1 MNTATHPPLSLDAL
15 ARATLTFCIDGADAL
30 LYAALKGASSA
41 QEVLDLIIASR
52 PAASERTE
60 ALHQLDQVFITGLS
74 RWGRKPTPQALQ
86 AFHRALDG
94 WHTRLAQLPCLNWQ
108 QLGDWFTMDGTQWII
123 EPHSAFWPRQLMDLS
138 TRKDWAPP
146 LCLWGIGN
154 AGALTCCDSPV
165 AVVGSRGVNDYGR
178 GVAREVALR
187 AASNGHLVVSGGAL
201 GADAAAHWGALSA
214 VQQRG
219 LEASG
224 RTVAVFAGGLNHI
237 GPPSNLRMFEQITA
251 QEGALI
257 SEMCPSTIPE
267 PRRFLIRNRIIAA
280 LASTVVIAQARL
292 RSGALNT
299 AGWANELGR
308 TVVAAPGDITTPHN
322 AGCNRLIS
330 RAEAMLLTSPADI
343 REFCHAPHPPE
354 QRHEHTRDHS
364 SSSTNSHNSS
374 QQHNRSNN
382 VTASQTTSQASN
394 RTPNRTSNQSHNQTH
409 SQIENTSNTNQPN
422 NTTDTLSSSQRQLLK
437 AIRAC
442 RRQHTAATPD
452 TLLQYLAG
460 KSTSPT
466 IANIMA
472 DLGAL
477 ETCGV
482 ISFNGAAT
490 LT

>member
-1 MNTATHPPLSLDAL
+1 MTAATHPPLSMEAL

-30 LYAALKGASSA
+30 LYAALKGAGSA

-52 PAASERTE
+52 SDAPERTE
-60 ALHQLDQVFITGLS
+60 ALHQLDQVFATGLS

-94 WHTRLAQLPCLNWQ
+94 WHARLAQLPCFNWQ
-108 QLGDWFTMDGTQWII
+108 QLGDWFTMGGRQWII
-123 EPHSAFWPRQLMDLS
+123 EPSSAFWPRQLMDLS

-154 AGALTCCDSPV
+154 AGVLRSCDSPV
-165 AVVGSRGVNDYGR
+165 AVVGSRGVNNYGR
-178 GVAREVALR
+178 DVAREVALR
-187 AASNGHLVVSGGAL
+187 AASDGHLVVSGGAL

-214 VQQRG
+214 VRHRG
-219 LEASG
+219 LDASG

-237 GPPSNLRMFEQITA
+237 GPPSNLRLFDQITA
-251 QEGALI
+251 HEGALI
-257 SEMCPSTIPE
+257 SEMCPDTIPE

-280 LASTVVIAQARL
+280 LASTVLIAQARL

-308 TVVAAPGDITTPHN
+308 TVVAAPGDIATPHN

-330 RAEAMLLTSPADI
+330 RTEAMMLTSLADI

-354 QRHEHTRDHS
+354 QTC
-364 SSSTNSHNSS
+364 
-374 QQHNRSNN
+374 
-382 VTASQTTSQASN
+382 SQTEHISD
-394 RTPNRTSNQSHNQTH
+394 
-409 SQIENTSNTNQPN
+409 TNQPN
-422 NTTDTLSSSQRQLLK
+422 HTADALSPSQRRLLK

-442 RRQHTAATPD
+442 RRQHLAATPD
-452 TLLQYLAG
+452 ILLQHLANE
-460 KSTSPT
+460 STPPT
-466 IANIMA
+466 IASIMT

-477 ETCGV
+477 ETGGM
-482 ISFNGAAT
+482 IAYNGAAT